1 MGQHRESRT
10 INSSLWAA
18 YGDIL
23 GFPMELVDSN
33 GVMRR
38 IGGSRITNPVG
49 WKRMVGGKFG
59 ALATLKAGSYSDD
72 TQLRLSTSRSIRGD
86 GYFDVEALAKI
97 ELPVWLSY
105 ALGAGRGSKLAASSL
120 VQKGTTWFSNFYE
133 QNDNQYI
140 NGGGNGAAMRIQP
153 HVWAAK
159 DLLNPTACLLDVL
172 RNSLCTHGHPHGL
185 GGALVHAASLAF
197 VLREAT
203 LPSPKDWKDFS
214 RYILLA
220 SDLVRADQDLST
232 FWLPTWNKKA
242 NASFESALEK
252 AQHEWDADVEV
263 CNAFLTKE
271 PKVAYEGL
279 VRALGGLT
287 PEQRG
292 SGLKSAL
299 FALAASWLFRNEGAE
314 AAILTTANLLS
325 SDTDTIATMTGAL
338 VGAFNTDTPPSG
350 AIQDIDYLV
359 SEAKRLCA
367 ISRGEFAVSFEYPD
381 LLSWMPPKNQLDSLG
396 TIDGRLAV
404 AGLGW
409 ATPVGDE
416 FVSGQKDALWQWHEF
431 DFGQTVLCKRRKIL
445 KPLPTS
451 CFPSVAAALEPYTRP
466 KLLKPIKHLNQQTM
480 TSDLFE
486 NARRKQLDNKEPVCS
501 NEKTL
506 DELTDRAIRSGFD
519 PQVIGQHLLTLSSHQ
534 NGIELAI
541 AYAAIIAKAR
551 RARLKR
557 EQA

>member
-1 MGQHRESRT
+1 MGQQRESRT

-38 IGGSRITNPVG
+38 IGDYRIIKPVT

-59 ALATLKAGSYSDD
+59 ALAVLGAGSYSDD
-72 TQLRLSTSRSIRGD
+72 TQLRLSTSRTIRGD

-105 ALGAGRGSKLAASSL
+105 SLGAGRGSKLAASSL
-120 VQKGTTWFSNFYE
+120 VQKGTAWFSNFYE
-133 QNDNQYI
+133 QNDSQYI

-153 HVWAAK
+153 HVWAAT
-159 DLLNPTACLLDVL
+159 DLSNPSTFLLDVL
-172 RNSLCTHGHPHGL
+172 RNSICTHGHPHGI
-185 GGALVHAASLAF
+185 GGALIHAASLAF
-197 VLREAT
+197 VLREGT
-203 LPSPKDWKDFS
+203 LPSPNDWKDFG

-220 SDLVRADQDLST
+220 SDLVRADQNLST

-242 NASFESALEK
+242 DVLFDSALEK
-252 AQHEWDADVEV
+252 AHHEWKTDVEA
-263 CNAFLTKE
+263 CNSFMKMH
-271 PKVAYEGL
+271 PNDAYEGL

-299 FALAASWLFRNEGAE
+299 FALAASWLFKNEGAE
-314 AAILTTANLLS
+314 ATILTTANLLS
-325 SDTDTIATMTGAL
+325 SDTDTVATMTGAL
-338 VGAFNTDTPPSG
+338 IGAYYLDTPPHG
-350 AIQDIDYLV
+350 TIQDIEYLT
-359 SEAKRLCA
+359 SEAQRLCA
-367 ISRGEFAVSFEYPD
+367 ISRGGHAESFEYPD
-381 LLSWMPPKNQLDSLG
+381 LLNWMPPKNQLDSLG

-409 ATPVGDE
+409 VTPFGEEFAT
-416 FVSGQKDALWQWHEF
+416 GQKDALWQWHKFE
-431 DFGQTVLCKRRKIL
+431 FGQTVLCKRRTIL
-445 KPLPTS
+445 KPLAS
-451 CFPSVAAALEPYTRP
+451 MSFPAIAAAPEPYVRP
-466 KLLKPIKHLNQQTM
+466 KLLKTITPINQQMRTP
-480 TSDLFE
+480 DLFE
-486 NARRKQLDNKEPVCS
+486 NSRKHSVDKELPSS
-501 NEKTL
+501 NEETL
-506 DELTDRAIRSGFD
+506 DELTNQAIRSGFN
-519 PQVIGQHLLTLSSHQ
+519 PEVIGLQLLTLSART

-551 RARLKR
+551 RARLKK